1 MASFFDALVTM
12 ADIGR
17 GINEIVT
24 AFVNSQRTKTHS
36 QLEQATQT
44 YRIVY
49 TKYTFI
55 LRSEKGYNVIFKDS
69 KRCKVIRMR
78 DNFVPGRNC
87 VRKEAILIPI

>member
-1 MASFFDALVTM
+1 MASIFEALITM
-12 ADIGR
+12 TDIGR

-24 AFVNSQRTKTHS
+24 DFVTSQRTKTHS
-36 QLEQATQT
+36 QLEQVTQ
-44 YRIVY
+44 

-55 LRSEKGYNVIFKDS
+55 LRSEKGYNVIFKDI
-69 KRCKVIRMR
+69 KRWKVIKMR